1 MQAVILSAG
10 EGVRLRPITNTI
22 AKVMVPLEGKPLL
35 EWQIE
40 YLKKFGIKEFFINL
54 HYLHDSIT
62 KYFGNGSKFGVKIIY
77 SNEEKLLGTGGAL
90 TNFKPFLN
98 QTFLVLYGDVF
109 TALNINNLLKFHL
122 DKKAD
127 CTTVVRKTDHPQ
139 DSDLV
144 DIGNIQRVEKL
155 YFKPYKK
162 VPNVEYG
169 LTAIYL
175 FNPEALQLLPK
186 RVPFDLARDFL
197 PILLK
202 HKKRLFCYNTD
213 EFIEDIGTIERYQ
226 KVIQFLQK

>member
-1 MQAVILSAG
+1 MQVVILSAG
-10 EGVRLRPITNTI
+10 EGTRLRPLTNTI
-22 AKVMVPLEGKPLL
+22 AKVMVPINGKPLL
-35 EWQIE
+35 EWSIE
-40 YLKKFGIKEFFINL
+40 HLKKFGIKEFFINL
-54 HYLHDSIT
+54 HYLPDSIT
-62 KYFGNGSKFGVKIIY
+62 KYFGDGKKFGVKITY

-109 TALNINNLLKFHL
+109 TTLNVDNLLKFHL
-122 DKKAD
+122 KNKAD
-127 CTTVVRKTDHPQ
+127 GTIVVRKTDHPQ

-144 DIGNIQRVEKL
+144 DIGKGQKVKNF
-155 YFKPYKK
+155 YFKPHKEI
-162 VPNVEYG
+162 PNTQYG

-175 FNPEALQLLPK
+175 FNPEALRLLPK

-213 EFIEDIGTIERYQ
+213 EFIRDIGTVERYQ
-226 KVIQFLQK
+226 KVIDFLQR